1 MQSAGDATKHE
12 PPSHP
17 AFDGALN
24 GARPGPK
31 LRGRPPTIAPVAPNS
46 GQDALVMLV
55 TALVPLIGG
64 IAQKRSRADSTPP
77 VTPKRA
83 KTSVASIVHESP
95 IPEKGSELHCCLLD
109 FARLEGIDLLSYESD
124 LGVEDYSPDI
134 IPFVSDIE
142 LRRIT
147 SCTPGVIIK
156 FKKFCKEWQTRLDN
170 KIRAQN

>member
-1 MQSAGDATKHE
+1 M
-12 PPSHP
+12 
-17 AFDGALN
+17 
-24 GARPGPK
+24 
-31 LRGRPPTIAPVAPNS
+31 
-46 GQDALVMLV
+46 
-55 TALVPLIGG
+55 
-64 IAQKRSRADSTPP
+64 
-77 VTPKRA
+77 
-83 KTSVASIVHESP
+83 KTSVASIVNGSP
-95 IPEKGSELHCCLLD
+95 IPEKGLELHHCLLD
-109 FARLEGIDLLSYESD
+109 FARLKGIDLLSYESG